1 LKSNSQP
8 ATLSGTGLLSALL
21 LSAVLLLGA
30 CGVRTPPRPPEN
42 TAPLMTGQALATRNG
57 DGSVTLSWKRPATSV
72 DGTRLDDLAGFE
84 IERLSANGEWEV
96 ITTLAVTDAKRINPR
111 SNWSH
116 TDTTAPPG
124 IPDFRVTPFL
134 EDGQRGSPLKCLN
147 R

>member
-1 LKSNSQP
+1 MS
-8 ATLSGTGLLSALL
+8 AVLLSAVL

-42 TAPLMTGQALATRNG
+42 TAPLMIGQALATRNA

-96 ITTLAVTDAKRINPR
+96 ISTLPVTDSKRVNPR
-111 SNWSH
+111 SNWAH
-116 TDTTAPPG
+116 TDTTARPG

-134 EDGQRGSPLKCLN
+134 KDGQRGSPLKCLN